1 MKPSWDK
8 PPLVMAITGDER
20 FLRRRWLHHVTLGAF
35 QAGYEVVHAGS
46 DSEVIDTLSMGA
58 AFGQPTLILV
68 DGDKVDLETVKTH
81 LADKPKQ
88 VCIVMEVDGEVNPKK
103 HPAVALVKKKHLV
116 NYSIPA
122 RKTDQESRAAKF
134 LQMEAHRLMSSPE
147 VLTDKL
153 AVAMVGV
160 LGVDLGVL
168 AHEVGKV
175 TALVRSQGGKTITAK
190 EVKAVVRGHT
200 GVEMQPLRDALS
212 FGDTKK
218 MAKALA
224 VIRRKS
230 ASDPTMLLLR
240 SRGGP
245 ADLAYQWLQVSILLK
260 RGKTSAEI
268 ATLVGSPSWRV
279 ERSLIPAA
287 KRWGTRNLVHLVRD
301 LAHADRSVFKGVP
314 SPWVACEAALLRG
327 CCSVGGR

>member
-1 MKPSWDK
+1 MNISWDK
-8 PPLVMAITGDER
+8 PPLVMAIAGDER
-20 FLRRRWLHHVTLGAF
+20 FLRRRWLHHAALGAF

-46 DSEVIDTLSMGA
+46 DGEVIAALSMTA

-88 VCIVMEVDGEVNPKK
+88 VCIIMEVSGEVNPKI
-103 HPAVALVKKKHLV
+103 HPAVALVKKKCLV

-122 RKTDQESRAAKF
+122 RKTDKESRAAKF

-153 AVAMVGV
+153 AFAMVGV

-175 TALVRSQGGKTITAK
+175 TALVRSQGGQQITARD
-190 EVKAVVRGHT
+190 VKAVVRGHL
-200 GVEMQPLRDALS
+200 GVEMQPLRDALA
-212 FGDTKK
+212 FGHTKK
-218 MAKALA
+218 VAKALA
-224 VIRRKS
+224 GIRRKS

-287 KRWGTRNLVHLVRD
+287 KRWGTRNLVRLVRD
-301 LAHADRSVFKGVP
+301 LAHADRGVFKGVP

-327 CCSVGGR
+327 CCSVGA

>member
-1 MKPSWDK
+1 MNISWDK
-8 PPLVMAITGDER
+8 PPLALAVAGDDR
-20 FLRRRWLHHVTLGAF
+20 FLRRRTLQHATTDAF
-35 QAGYEVVHAGS
+35 QAGYEIIHAGS
-46 DSEVIDTLSMGA
+46 DGEVIAALSMTA

-68 DGDKVDLETVKTH
+68 DADKVDLETVKTH

-88 VCIVMEVDGEVNPKK
+88 VCIAMEVDGSVDAKK
-103 HPAVALVKKKHLV
+103 HPAVALVKKKYLI
-116 NYSIPA
+116 NYPIPA
-122 RKTDQESRAAKF
+122 RKTDQESRATKF
-134 LQMEAHRLMSSPE
+134 LQMETHRLMSNPE
-147 VLTDKL
+147 ALSADL
-153 AVAMVGV
+153 AKAMISV

-168 AHEVGKV
+168 ALEASKD
-175 TALVRSQGGKTITAK
+175 TALVRSQGGKTITARD
-190 EVKAVVRGHT
+190 VKAVVKGHT
-200 GVEMQPLRDALS
+200 GVEMQPLRDALAL
-212 FGDTKK
+212 GHTKK

-245 ADLAYQWLQVSILLK
+245 ADLAYQWLQVSLLLK

-287 KRWGTRNLVHLVRD
+287 KRWGTRNLVRLVRD
-301 LAHADRSVFKGVP
+301 LAHADRGVLRGVP
-314 SPWVACEAALLRG
+314 SPWVACEAALLKG
-327 CCSVGGR
+327 CSSVGA